1 MQPKVLILSQLDLK
15 WFTMPW
21 HTNLICLCCSL
32 TACFQSF
39 PSSSL
44 RLEPSDSRSDCSEP
58 RPLLSSSES
67 DSASETGTNSFS
79 SFFFF
84 ESSRRE
90 TTWNQPFF
98 EKMTIFE
105 ALKWNYRDQKCSI
118 NKSFLMPIHTYPLSK
133 WAISFRE
140 CIPLSVNLHL
150 NSKLTNKRLGSKII
164 SRSSCYLSTELFSRR
179 RYLPNCKQIW
189 LLTFTHCLYC
199 FVSS

>member
-1 MQPKVLILSQLDLK
+1 MIYYAVAHKPDLFVLLLNGLLPVLSVVLAEARAFRFEIGLFRAAAVVVVIWVRFGVGNGNKFLFEFLLFRIVQTRNDLK
-15 WFTMPW
+15 
-21 HTNLICLCCSL
+21 
-32 TACFQSF
+32 
-39 PSSSL
+39 
-44 RLEPSDSRSDCSEP
+44 
-58 RPLLSSSES
+58 
-67 DSASETGTNSFS
+67 SAI
-79 SFFFF
+79 
-84 ESSRRE
+84 
-90 TTWNQPFF
+90 FF

-118 NKSFLMPIHTYPLSK
+118 NKSFSMPIHTYPLSK